1 MLQSGGATA
10 MPETGEP
17 ADVAVLDG
25 DPLAVADA
33 VFASMPVAAT
43 MLAGQLTFGGV

>member
-1 MLQSGGATA
+1 
-10 MPETGEP
+10 MPEAGEP
-17 ADVAVLDG
+17 ADIAVLDG

-43 MLAGQLTFGGV
+43 MVAGQLTFGGV

>member
-1 MLQSGGATA
+1 MLQSRGATA

-17 ADVAVLDG
+17 ADIAVPDG
-25 DPLAVADA
+25 DPLAAADA
-33 VFASMPVAAT
+33 VLASMPVAAT

>member
-1 MLQSGGATA
+1 MLQSRGAA
-10 MPETGEP
+10 ARPETGEP
-17 ADVAVLDG
+17 ADIAVLDG

-43 MLAGQLTFGGV
+43 RGAGHFTFGGV